1 MYIVEVRYEI
11 EIAMGF
17 IQGLRRAL
25 EQGIGKGE
33 ASSQGRALPTECDTS
48 HATVINLYTSL
59 AKRQPSSK

>member
-11 EIAMGF
+11 EIGMGF

-33 ASSQGRALPTECDTS
+33 ASSQGRALPTECD
-48 HATVINLYTSL
+48 VINLYTSL